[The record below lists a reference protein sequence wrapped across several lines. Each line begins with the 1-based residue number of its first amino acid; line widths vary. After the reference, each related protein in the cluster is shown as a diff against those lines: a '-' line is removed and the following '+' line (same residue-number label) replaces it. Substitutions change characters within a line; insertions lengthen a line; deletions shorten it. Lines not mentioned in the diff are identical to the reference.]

1 MQPALPEKFL
11 LSQKNL
17 RDGEDL
23 AGYDETPA
31 AQRAVAIALEHKGKR
46 GHTLMSAGPKG
57 EKGQKATVV
66 DASIFCAIALK
77 ARNGPR
83 SVAVRRPCAGQAGFV

>member
-11 LSQKNL
+11 LFQKNL

-46 GHTLMSAGPKG
+46 GHTLMPTGPEG

-66 DASIFCAIALK
+66 DGSIFCAMAT
-77 ARNGPR
+77 N
-83 SVAVRRPCAGQAGFV
+83 